1 MSRADDD
8 RKFHSL
14 IDDPR
19 TRETATALFNVLDD
33 MGSLTNPQ
41 MCFTALAVLLGGLAR
56 QTSDAEVVLTA
67 VDVISRKVLDM
78 DLAPGML
85 H

>member
-1 MSRADDD
+1 
-8 RKFHSL
+8 
-14 IDDPR
+14 
-19 TRETATALFNVLDD
+19 